1 MYVLFYSAGRLY
13 GAYIVCSGLHTHS
26 STSLMCTHACAAHTS
41 DEAAGGVLVDSG
53 YVDNGAGLVGI
64 PAETQEGM
72 ASGTQRGVL
81 YHSSQPPAGSGDN
94 NVHMHA
100 RLTYACPYV
109 RMHSHSSHSSQCK
122 KVWCSVVPQHRPKLL
137 AYLKVL
143 SDSS

>member
-1 MYVLFYSAGRLY
+1 MH
-13 GAYIVCSGLHTHS
+13 GLHTHS

-94 NVHMHA
+94 NVHM
-100 RLTYACPYV
+100 YV
-109 RMHSHSSHSSQCK
+109 CKVNIRMHIRMHAQPFKS
-122 KVWCSVVPQHRPKLL
+122 LL
-137 AYLKVL
+137 PM
-143 SDSS
+143 